1 MNAFNYIELNI
12 QLKVVKMVTFI
23 SFYHNRKNNSA
34 NESPS
39 LFFPREFNLTVSVS
53 MAKIASFHQYS
64 FFFSFIIG
72 TQPETASSLAAGH
85 GMQDM

>member
-1 MNAFNYIELNI
+1 MNLPVF
-12 QLKVVKMVTFI
+12 
-23 SFYHNRKNNSA
+23 
-34 NESPS
+34 
-39 LFFPREFNLTVSVS
+39 FFPREFNLTVSVS

>member
-1 MNAFNYIELNI
+1 
-12 QLKVVKMVTFI
+12 MVTFI

-64 FFFSFIIG
+64 FFFSFIMELSLR
-72 TQPETASSLAAGH
+72 QPAVLQLA
-85 GMQDM
+85 MECKTCD